1 MFFVNVELEM
11 DKLINMGIF
20 VGGAL
25 AGSFVATN
33 AEILKTNLALLFEPP
48 KPEQDDEMM
57 ECGELEDIED
67 EEDE

>member
-1 MFFVNVELEM
+1 M

-33 AEILKTNLALLFEPP
+33 AEILKTNLSILFVPP
-48 KPEQDDEMM
+48 GAEQDDEGM
-57 ECGELEDIED
+57 ECGELEDGEYE
-67 EEDE
+67 EED